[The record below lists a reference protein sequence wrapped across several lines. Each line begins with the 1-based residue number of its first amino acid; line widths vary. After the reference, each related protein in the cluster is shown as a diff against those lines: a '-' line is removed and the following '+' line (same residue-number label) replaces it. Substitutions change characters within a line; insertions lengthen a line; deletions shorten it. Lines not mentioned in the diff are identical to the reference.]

1 MDRARRHR
9 PMGHPADPR
18 IAPRIAPPWHRDPTL
33 LFVALPALALVALRL
48 WGG

>member
-1 MDRARRHR
+1 MDRNRRH
-9 PMGHPADPR
+9 PMGHPADP
-18 IAPRIAPPWHRDPTL
+18 AWHRDPTL

>member
-9 PMGHPADPR
+9 ADPAD
-18 IAPRIAPPWHRDPTL
+18 IPWHRDPTL
-33 LFVALPALALVALRL
+33 LFVALPALALLALRL